1 MGSYI
6 PYHKPSIDKA
16 KEITKDAK
24 TALEKY
30 KIITKYVN
38 WHFVYDYIRAI
49 KIAKNGAKP
58 DIEHAWKW
66 HMGIC
71 NDIAAMTT
79 GMMRAVGIDAK
90 MCVGPTD
97 RTYHAWVE
105 ADIDGKHYRF
115 DHRGKAKSYKVE
127 KTYI

>member
-30 KIITKYVN
+30 MIITKYVN
-38 WHFVYDYIRAI
+38 S
-49 KIAKNGAKP
+49 KP